1 MFNRMRMVLSCGE
14 LIRSLTLFNLNA
26 KYKGSFFGFLWSM
39 LKPIMMML
47 IFSVVFSKIVRF
59 EVSGPYSVFLLCG
72 LLPWNFIS
80 MSLSAGTNGLLDH
93 ANLIKKVFLPAETFI
108 LSICLANLVD
118 LFLAFAVYMGFVFI
132 FHVKV
137 TIFFL
142 FFPVVVLFHFVFVLG
157 LCLALSSANVFYRD
171 VRQMLDV
178 VLLAW
183 FYVSPVIYPIS
194 QVPKEL
200 LGLYMCNP
208 MALFISLYR
217 DVVFHGVMP
226 PLPHIL
232 LGALWATGSLVFG
245 YSIFLKYEE
254 RVPELV

>member
-1 MFNRMRMVLSCGE
+1 
-14 LIRSLTLFNLNA
+14 
-26 KYKGSFFGFLWSM
+26 M
-39 LKPIMMML
+39 LKPIMMMI

-72 LLPWNFIS
+72 LLPWNFLS

-93 ANLIKKVFLPAETFI
+93 ANLIKKVFLPAESFI
-108 LSICLANLVD
+108 LAICLANLVD
-118 LFLAFAVYMGFVFI
+118 LYLAFVVYMGFVFI

-137 TIFFL
+137 TVFFL
-142 FFPVVVLFHFVFVLG
+142 LFPVIVFIHSLFVLG

-171 VRQMLDV
+171 VRQMLEV

-194 QVPKEL
+194 QVPKEFV
-200 LGLYMCNP
+200 GIYMTNP

-217 DVVFHGVMP
+217 DVVFHGIMP
-226 PLPHIL
+226 PWTHLFV
-232 LGALWATGSLVFG
+232 GVLWGVGSLVLG
-245 YSIFLKYEE
+245 YSVFLKYEE
-254 RVPELV
+254 RYPELV